1 MKRLLSPFWLCCIS
15 TAMSLAWLLPNHSM
29 PWVSFH
35 GDAWT
40 AVALLLVSFF
50 VLLLTH
56 FEGDWHWLS
65 VLVSIAVFIPLI
77 QYASGLIPQFGVA
90 WINSAYMLGF
100 LLALLVGSVW
110 ERNHPNQCGDFLFL
124 AVAIATSV
132 SVGLQL
138 HQFFNLEGIGPW
150 ILNSSGTRHFAN
162 MAQPN
167 QLASLLLLGF
177 LGCSWGYWRKL
188 IGPFTVIGVA
198 ALFLVGVALTESRTA
213 WINVFLLV
221 CATLLWRKSLPSMGY
236 LWSMI
241 GLAFFFALF
250 VLKLPAINDY
260 FGGGMPVEYR
270 STTGDPRWTAW
281 VMFLKAIAFRP
292 WFGFGWGQL
301 GHAQFLMMD
310 EHIALGGNYLQAH
323 NLFIDLMLWN
333 GVPIGL
339 GLGAAVIW
347 WFWTVLKAIKNYSQL
362 VLTGFVLV
370 LGTHAMLEYPL
381 QYAYFLLPT
390 GLVLGCLNTSLE
402 LTSFKVN
409 SKWPVAIVFALST
422 IVLAITIRDY
432 FRVED
437 SFYGLRFEQKK
448 IESPYPRT
456 PPDVMAL
463 TQWRD
468 YIVFA
473 RIEPHAGMTAEELSW
488 ARNLVST
495 TPSAFVMYRFA
506 AMLAFNAQPSESA
519 KWLKRLCLTSPQE
532 QCDVIK
538 QEWEKQSKQHP
549 QIGAIPWPN

>member
-1 MKRLLSPFWLCCIS
+1 MNKLLGPLWVGCASVTL
-15 TAMSLAWLLPNHSM
+15 SLAWLLPNHSM
-29 PWVSFH
+29 PWMSFH
-35 GDAWT
+35 GDAW
-40 AVALLLVSFF
+40 AALVLVLVSFF
-50 VLLLTH
+50 ILWLTR
-56 FEGDWHWLS
+56 FEGNWPL
-65 VLVSIAVFIPLI
+65 LAGLAAITAFIPLI
-77 QYASGLIPQFGVA
+77 QHVSGLIPQLGVA

-100 LLALLVGSVW
+100 LLALLVGSIW
-110 ERNHPNQCGDFLFL
+110 ERNHSNQCGDFLFL
-124 AVAIATSV
+124 ALTIASAA

-177 LGCSWGYWRKL
+177 LGCGWGYWRKL
-188 IGPFTVIGVA
+188 IGPVTAIGVA
-198 ALFLVGVALTESRTA
+198 ALFLLGVALTESRTA
-213 WINVFLLV
+213 WINVFLLTS
-221 CATLLWRKSLPSMGY
+221 ATLIWRKSLPSKGY

-241 GLAFFFALF
+241 GLSLFFAIF
-250 VLKLPAINDY
+250 VMNLPAINDS

-270 STTGDPRWTAW
+270 SATGDPRWTAW
-281 VMFLKAIAFRP
+281 VMFLKAIAFQP

-310 EHIALGGNYLQAH
+310 EHIVLGGSFLQAH

-347 WFWTVLKAIKNYSQL
+347 WFWSVLKTITSYSQL
-362 VLTGFVLV
+362 VLTGFVMV

-390 GLVLGCLNTSLE
+390 GLVMGCLNTSLE
-402 LTSFKVN
+402 LKSFKVN

-422 IVLAITIRDY
+422 IALVITVRDY

-448 IESPYPRT
+448 IESSYPRT
-456 PPDVMAL
+456 PPEVIAL

-473 RIEPHAGMTAEELSW
+473 RIEPHPAMTIEELSW

-506 AMLAFNAQPSESA
+506 AMLALNEQPAEST

-538 QEWEKQSKQHP
+538 QEWEKQSKLHP

>member
-1 MKRLLSPFWLCCIS
+1 MFKPIWLVAS
-15 TAMSLAWLLPNHSM
+15 SLAMALAWLLPNHSM
-29 PWVSFH
+29 PWMGFH
-35 GDAWT
+35 GDAWAAT
-40 AVALLLVSFF
+40 VLLTIGLC
-50 VLLLTH
+50 VLLLSRH
-56 FEGDWHWLS
+56 EARWHPFAFLTA
-65 VLVSIAVFIPLI
+65 LTVFIPLI
-77 QYASGLIPQFGVA
+77 QYVAGSIPQFGVA
-90 WINSAYMLGF
+90 WINSAYVIGF
-100 LLALLVGSVW
+100 LLALLVGAVW
-110 ERNHPNQCGDFLFL
+110 EKNHPSQCGDFLFL
-124 AVAIATSV
+124 ALIIASVV

-138 HQFFNLEGIGPW
+138 HQFFNLDSFGPW
-150 ILNSSGTRHFAN
+150 ILNSSGTRHYAN

-177 LGCSWGYWRKL
+177 LGCGWGYWRKL
-188 IGPFTVIGVA
+188 IGPVTAIGVA
-198 ALFLVGVALTESRTA
+198 ALFLLGVVLTESRTA
-213 WINVFLLV
+213 WINVFLLA
-221 CATLLWRKSLPSMGY
+221 CASLIWRRSLPTRGY

-241 GLAFFFALF
+241 GLSLFFALT
-250 VLKLPAINDY
+250 VLNLPAINDY

-270 STTGDPRWTAW
+270 SATGDPRWTAW
-281 VMFLKAIAFRP
+281 VMFLKAIAFQP

-310 EHIALGGNYLQAH
+310 EHIALGGSFLQAH

-347 WFWTVLKAIKNYSQL
+347 WFGSILRTIKSYSQL
-362 VLTGFVLV
+362 VLTCFVIV

-390 GLVLGCLNTSLE
+390 GLVMGCLNTSLE
-402 LTSFKVN
+402 LKSFKVN
-409 SKWPVAIVFALST
+409 SKWPVAIVFTLST
-422 IVLAITIRDY
+422 IALIINIRDY

-437 SFYGLRFEQKK
+437 SFYGLRFEQKR
-448 IESPYPRT
+448 IESSYPRT
-456 PPDVMAL
+456 PPDVIAL

-473 RIEPHAGMTAEELSW
+473 RIEPHSSMTTEELSW

-506 AMLAFNAQPSESA
+506 AMLALNGQATESTE
-519 KWLKRLCLTSPQE
+519 WLKRLCLTSPQE